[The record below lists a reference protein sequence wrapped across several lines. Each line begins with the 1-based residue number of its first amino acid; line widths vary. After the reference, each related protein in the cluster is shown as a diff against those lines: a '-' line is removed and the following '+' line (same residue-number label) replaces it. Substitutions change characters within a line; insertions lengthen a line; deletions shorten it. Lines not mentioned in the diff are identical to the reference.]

1 MCDPLQKTRVQGLYL
16 YIPTRVFH
24 PVPRTTISSESSTN
38 ILIYIETLSASG
50 RHLHPVRTIGGIEN
64 RRIENHN
71 FSFEFEKYI
80 FCVLGQNHFQ
90 REKMKLQLLTCGL
103 VFGQKVKPTFS
114 PEQSIKRYTSI
125 RNQYAGSFSMT
136 FQFDLA

>member
-1 MCDPLQKTRVQGLYL
+1 MTPYRKHVYRVSTYTFRLGY
-16 YIPTRVFH
+16 PTLHHHLFR
-24 PVPRTTISSESSTN
+24 ESSTN

-80 FCVLGQNHFQ
+80 FCALGQNHFQ

-125 RNQYAGSFSMT
+125 RNQYAG
-136 FQFDLA
+136 

>member
-1 MCDPLQKTRVQGLYL
+1 MTPYRKHVYRVSTYTFRLGYPILFQAPPSLQSPPPTSSYTLKLY
-16 YIPTRVFH
+16 P
-24 PVPRTTISSESSTN
+24 PVGAIFIQFVLSEES
-38 ILIYIETLSASG
+38 
-50 RHLHPVRTIGGIEN
+50 N

-103 VFGQKVKPTFS
+103 VFGQKEPKPTFE

-125 RNQYAGSFSMT
+125 RNQYAGLFSIT
-136 FQFDLA
+136 FQFDLT